1 MYDIPTATRRS
12 LYSGLIASRREWFV
26 VAAVVV
32 VAWSAGWAIAGGGR
46 RALLAL
52 CVGVVA
58 VGAPVVGALARTR
71 VRRDFVAIEL
81 PALFVL
87 MGELVFRERDAES
100 LASNPLDPA
109 GLYRVACLGLAL
121 LLGCLALTSPI
132 RRDGVRITT
141 RPFRLYIGYVL
152 VVFIGAPLSINPLLT
167 TYRGVELAI
176 GVIVLA
182 GAYRRAGQ
190 EAMERILLLLYW
202 FTAVSAILIWL
213 EAAAM
218 PGSAFTAVRDSPF
231 PVQLHGI
238 LPSVSSNGTGTIGA
252 LLALWSLA
260 RILSPRDRGGA
271 SVRAL
276 RLLTVLG
283 LTTLIFAQYRTG
295 YVITAVGVLLILA
308 LRAKAATFWV
318 VIVGA
323 IVILVWG
330 GQIAREA
337 VPALERGANPETIRS
352 LSGRLD
358 YWSHALPVWRES
370 PLFGRGLLTAS
381 RYEVLAELGS
391 VYTSSLH
398 GTWVEAL
405 VGTGVVGLALLVA
418 SVLVASARAF
428 RAALRADGTVVP
440 MLLLVILLVRSI
452 TGPTFEV
459 AGTASIMLLA
469 LMLLLRDESPSIA
482 GISGGSTPLRATT

>member
-1 MYDIPTATRRS
+1 MHDIPTATRRS

-32 VAWSAGWAIAGGGR
+32 VAWSAGWAIASGGR

-132 RRDGVRITT
+132 HRDGVRITT

>member
-1 MYDIPTATRRS
+1 
-12 LYSGLIASRREWFV
+12 
-26 VAAVVV
+26 
-32 VAWSAGWAIAGGGR
+32 
-46 RALLAL
+46 
-52 CVGVVA
+52 
-58 VGAPVVGALARTR
+58 
-71 VRRDFVAIEL
+71 
-81 PALFVL
+81 
-87 MGELVFRERDAES
+87 
-100 LASNPLDPA
+100 
-109 GLYRVACLGLAL
+109 
-121 LLGCLALTSPI
+121 
-132 RRDGVRITT
+132 
-141 RPFRLYIGYVL
+141 
-152 VVFIGAPLSINPLLT
+152 
-167 TYRGVELAI
+167 
-176 GVIVLA
+176 
-182 GAYRRAGQ
+182 
-190 EAMERILLLLYW
+190 
-202 FTAVSAILIWL
+202 
-213 EAAAM
+213 
-218 PGSAFTAVRDSPF
+218 
-231 PVQLHGI
+231 
-238 LPSVSSNGTGTIGA
+238 
-252 LLALWSLA
+252 
-260 RILSPRDRGGA
+260 
-271 SVRAL
+271 
-276 RLLTVLG
+276 VLG